1 LTGSEFMIVQ
11 PMLSASGASEYE
23 IVSNPD
29 SLPERPQARP
39 NHPIEDNSSTIRP
52 STPSTIVGNG
62 PSHALTLENFSLKKI
77 DEVAGGS
84 IQRYQQLL
92 IADLKRKRGLA
103 FTATSAIPAPGE
115 LIGDKQP
122 GYATMSL
129 GAKFW
134 SWWTKKELQIFE
146 TQVLGE
152 IVEKLDEQK
161 ADAQPVGVVG
171 KTSPKK

>member
-1 LTGSEFMIVQ
+1 MPST
-11 PMLSASGASEYE
+11 SGTSEYE
-23 IVSNPD
+23 IVWNPD
-29 SLPERPQARP
+29 SSPERPQARP
-39 NHPIEDNSSTIRP
+39 KTPVEENSSTIRP
-52 STPSTIVGNG
+52 STPSTIVGKG
-62 PSHALTLENFSLKKI
+62 PSHALTLENLSLKEI

-92 IADLKRKRGLA
+92 IADLKRKKGLA

-134 SWWTKKELQIFE
+134 SWWTKEELHIFE
-146 TQVLGE
+146 AQVLGE
-152 IVEKLDEQK
+152 IMEELGEQK
-161 ADAQPVGVVG
+161 ANAQPAGVVG